1 MSESPEENLA
11 ALAKLAE
18 PRPDDVP
25 EVIDR
30 LARIAERA
38 AVLAPRGH
46 DDGIACF
53 TRLYHQITV
62 DVLGGFR
69 AGELFSCPGD
79 FIIELDIAFARRYL
93 DALAA
98 QTTRSAPECW
108 RLLFDRRQ
116 DEDTVPWRFAAA
128 GVNAHVNF
136 DLAFALLDVWERHRV
151 PLGTPAQ
158 QYADY
163 LAINTIFERNMDE
176 LCNDFDAPWS
186 DVLGDGSV
194 FDRAG
199 NVLADILVTGTR
211 DLAWTFAERMW
222 RHRGR
227 PDYRVVPASTLD
239 HLTAG
244 LARTLI

>member
-1 MSESPEENLA
+1 MTETLQDNLA
-11 ALAKLAE
+11 ALAALAD
-18 PRPDDVP
+18 PRPTDVP
-25 EVIDR
+25 GVVDR

-38 AVLAPRGH
+38 AVLSPRGEE
-46 DDGIACF
+46 DGIACF

-62 DVLGGFR
+62 DVLAGYD

-79 FIIELDIAFARRYL
+79 FILELDVAFARRYL

-98 QTTRSAPECW
+98 HGGGTAPGCW
-108 RLLFDRRQ
+108 QLLFERRR
-116 DEDTVPWRFAAA
+116 DEETDPWRFAAA

-151 PLGTPAQ
+151 PLGTPRQ
-158 QYADY
+158 QYDDY

-176 LCNDFDAPWS
+176 LCNSFDAPWS
-186 DVLGDGSV
+186 DVGGHGSI

-199 NVLADILVTGTR
+199 NVLGDILVTGTR

-222 RHRGR
+222 SHRGR
-227 PDYRVVPASTLD
+227 PDYRTVPEATLD
-239 HLTAG
+239 RLTTG
-244 LARTLI
+244 LARALI